1 MPPRITIER
10 LQRNIESL
18 RELVDSRSS
27 SVVRDSVVGSA
38 ISGFRLKHPLPSIG
52 YRSGKLTVTGYIQ
65 GPRGGVA
72 SIIVQCDC
80 GCPEYTVDK
89 HNFKDF
95 RSTRC
100 YQCARKTGAAKR
112 YWAYAQAMPDDE
124 HRRRLLNRLAAA
136 ISRCHKCNDPNYKNY
151 GGRGIY
157 VHTAW
162 RDDKAKFLRYV
173 QTLTGWDT
181 PEFDMDRINNNSG
194 YEPGNIRFISRAE
207 NARNK
212 RQCSELEA
220 EITSLR
226 LALRRAEEQIHYLN
240 KFRPPD
246 ST

>member
-1 MPPRITIER
+1 MPPRITVER

-18 RELVDSRSS
+18 RELVDAGSS
-27 SVVRDSVVGSA
+27 SVVRDAVAGEP
-38 ISGFRLKHPLPSIG
+38 INGFRRAYPLPSIG
-52 YRSGKLTVTGYIQ
+52 YRSGKLTVSGYIQ

-72 SIIVQCDC
+72 ALIVKCDC
-80 GCPEYTVDK
+80 GCPEYTVDR
-89 HNFKDF
+89 HNFKNF
-95 RSTRC
+95 KSTRC
-100 YQCARKTGAAKR
+100 HQCGIGKAKR
-112 YWAYAQAMPDDE
+112 YWAYAQAIPDDE

-136 ISRCHKCNDPNYKNY
+136 INRCHNRNDPNYKNY

-162 RDDKAKFLRYV
+162 RDDKAEFLRYV

-207 NARNK
+207 NSRNK

-240 KFRPPD
+240 KFRPPYR
-246 ST
+246 T